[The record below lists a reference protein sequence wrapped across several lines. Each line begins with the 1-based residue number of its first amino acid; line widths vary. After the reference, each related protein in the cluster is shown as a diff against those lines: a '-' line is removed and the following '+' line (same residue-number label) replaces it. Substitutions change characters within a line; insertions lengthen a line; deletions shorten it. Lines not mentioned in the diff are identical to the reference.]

1 VELQSNHALQAGELC
16 VFLPA
21 VFLWRHK
28 SMKNEF
34 IALFSAVASLILSV
48 PVTAHH
54 GSAAFDSGKQVV
66 MKGTVTRWFWANP
79 HCFLSY
85 DVKDESGNI
94 THWVAETSN
103 PPDMINRG
111 WSKQMFNP
119 GDEVT
124 VTVEPVKNGKAA
136 GRLLQI
142 VLPNGKTLSNRSPF
156 TGPGN

>member
-1 VELQSNHALQAGELC
+1 MRVRNRVLAFLAAAAGVLIPF
-16 VFLPA
+16 V
-21 VFLWRHK
+21 
-28 SMKNEF
+28 
-34 IALFSAVASLILSV
+34 SLS
-48 PVTAHH
+48 AHH
-54 GSAAFDSGKQVV
+54 GSAAFESGKSIV

-111 WSKQMFNP
+111 WSKGTFKP

-124 VTVEPVKNGKAA
+124 VTVEPVKNGRPA
-136 GRLLQI
+136 GRLLQV
-142 VLPNGKTLSNRSPF
+142 VLPNGKTLHSASPF
-156 TGPGN
+156 QGPGN

>member
-1 VELQSNHALQAGELC
+1 
-16 VFLPA
+16 
-21 VFLWRHK
+21 
-28 SMKNEF
+28 MKNK
-34 IALFSAVASLILSV
+34 ISALFAVVGFLILSM
-48 PVTAHH
+48 PLSAHH
-54 GSAAFDSGKQVV
+54 GSAAFEAGKQVV

-85 DVKDESGNI
+85 DVKDEDGNV

-111 WSKQMFNP
+111 WSKEMFKP

-124 VTVEPVKNGKAA
+124 VTVEPVKSGKPA
-136 GRLLQI
+136 GRLLAV
-142 VLPNGKTLSNRSPF
+142 VLPNGKTLNYRSSF